1 MTAALTRRALLLAA
15 AGTAAASLA
24 RPVVAG
30 ARRRDAGGPVRS
42 DVLVL
47 GAGLSGLM
55 AAMLLEEQGLKVQ
68 VIEARR
74 RVGGRVFSLRNLPGH
89 PEAGGNSFAPGYG
102 RMLGLTA
109 RLRVPMVDTAPRAA
123 KSPFELYLDGAHIP
137 MRDWPTHRRNV
148 LPESLRKLPPWAVA
162 SQLLRQS
169 NPLPAFQE
177 WYDIRHR
184 GHDVSVF
191 EALRT
196 AGLNAEQIALAFDLN
211 VSYGTS
217 AHDVSA
223 LMMWFNDGWIR
234 SMEGGPRISWAARGG
249 NSTIPE
255 AMAAQLKS
263 EIHLERVVTSMESA
277 ADAAIVR
284 CQDGS
289 EYRASRVICS
299 LPLPTLRQL
308 PIAPYLPDVQ
318 SKAIKTVPYFP
329 MTQVHL
335 VAKSAFWEGD
345 GRSPSMWT
353 ETLAGHVVGNRHDLH
368 DDRVT
373 SLTAWARGVTA
384 LRLDQLDPADA
395 KRAVVADIER
405 LRPAAR
411 GKLEAVEIKSW
422 LRDPFAGGDYAIWGP
437 GQVTEFVEHV
447 GKPHDRIHFCGEH
460 TALASRGMEGAAESG
475 ERAALEVLEALA

>member
-1 MTAALTRRALLLAA
+1 MNSPLSRRSLLLAA
-15 AGTAAASLA
+15 ASVAASHIAPPAMA
-24 RPVVAG
+24 RP
-30 ARRRDAGGPVRS
+30 RRRAGGGPLRS
-42 DVLVL
+42 DVLVV

-102 RMLGLTA
+102 RMLGLTS
-109 RLRVPMVDTAPRAA
+109 RLKVPMVDTAPGAA

-137 MRDWPTHRRNV
+137 LRDWPLHGRNV
-148 LPESLRKLPPWAVA
+148 LPDTLRALPPWTVA
-162 SQLLRQS
+162 SRLLRQS
-169 NPLPAFQE
+169 NPLSAFQD
-177 WYDIRHR
+177 WYDVRHR
-184 GHDVSVF
+184 PHDVSVF
-191 EALRT
+191 DALRRT
-196 AGLNAEQIALAFDLN
+196 GLNARQIELAFDLN

-234 SMEGGPRISWAARGG
+234 SMEGGPRIAWAARGG
-249 NSTIPE
+249 NSHIPE

-263 EIHLERVVTSMESA
+263 EVHLQRVVTGIESG
-277 ADAAIVR
+277 ADEAIVQ
-284 CQDGS
+284 CADGTQ
-289 EYRASRVICS
+289 YRAARVICS

-335 VAKSAFWEGD
+335 VAKSPFWEAD
-345 GRSPSMWT
+345 GLSPSMWT
-353 ETLAGHVVGNRHDLH
+353 ETLAGHVVGNRHDTR

-373 SLTAWARGVTA
+373 SLTAWARGFTA
-384 LRLDQLDPADA
+384 MRLDQLDPADA
-395 KRAVVADIER
+395 KRAVVAAIER

-447 GKPHDRIHFCGEH
+447 GKPHGRIHFCGEH
-460 TALASRGMEGAAESG
+460 TALSSRGMEGAAESG

>member
-1 MTAALTRRALLLAA
+1 MTATVTRRSLLLAA
-15 AGTAAASLA
+15 AGAATASVAVPSGAQPRHP
-24 RPVVAG
+24 RP
-30 ARRRDAGGPVRS
+30 GGPLRS
-42 DVLVL
+42 EVLII

-102 RMLGLTA
+102 RMLGLTS
-109 RLRVPMVDTAPRAA
+109 RLQVPMIDTAPHAA
-123 KSPFELYLDGAHIP
+123 RSPFELYLDGAHVP
-137 MRDWPTHRRNV
+137 MRAWPQHRRNV
-148 LPESLRKLPPWAVA
+148 LPEALRTLPPWTVA
-162 SQLLRQS
+162 SRLLRQS
-169 NPLPAFQE
+169 NPLSAFQE
-177 WYDIRHR
+177 WYDPRHR
-184 GHDVSVF
+184 RHDVSVF
-191 EALRT
+191 EALRS
-196 AGLNAEQIALAFDLN
+196 AGLSAEQIELAFDLN
-211 VSYGTS
+211 ISYGTS
-217 AHDVSA
+217 AHDVSV

-234 SMEGGPRISWAARGG
+234 SMEGGPRIAWAARGG
-249 NSTIPE
+249 NSNIPE
-255 AMAAQLKS
+255 AMAAELKN
-263 EIHLERVVTSMESA
+263 EIHLGRVVTSMESA
-277 ADAAIVR
+277 AYTAIVR
-284 CQDGS
+284 CQDGT

-308 PIAPYLPDVQ
+308 PISPYLPDVQ

-335 VAKSAFWEGD
+335 VAKSAFWEAD
-345 GRSPSMWT
+345 GLSPSMWT
-353 ETLAGHVVGNRHDLH
+353 ETLAGHVVGNRHDLR

-373 SLTAWARGVTA
+373 SLTAWARGVSA
-384 LRLDQLDPADA
+384 VRLDQLDPTDA
-395 KRAVVADIER
+395 KRAVVAAIEQ

-422 LRDPFAGGDYAIWGP
+422 VRDPFAGGDYAIWGP

-447 GKPHDRIHFCGEH
+447 GKSHGRIHFCGEH

-475 ERAALEVLEALA
+475 ERAALEVLEALV